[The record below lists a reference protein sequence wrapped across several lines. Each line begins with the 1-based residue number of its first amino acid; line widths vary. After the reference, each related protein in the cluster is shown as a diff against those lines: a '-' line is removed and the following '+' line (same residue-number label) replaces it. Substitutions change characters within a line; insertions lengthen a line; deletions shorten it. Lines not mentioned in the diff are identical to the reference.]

1 MLAIRTKTAV
11 AAPTPQR
18 AIKDVGRT
26 HPVACGAACAA
37 RQEGMDWLAPI
48 RLTVNAVLPPR
59 CPGCGAVT
67 GADHDL
73 CAGCWSQLRFLAPP
87 WCAACHTPFTV
98 DRGASARCAACI
110 AAPPV
115 HRGVRA
121 AVAYDDLSAAMILRL
136 KYSGHYALATTLAQH
151 MVRLLPGDAALL
163 VPVPLHPRRLWGR
176 GFNQAGE
183 IARALGKTSGVPFDP
198 HLLRRTRATP
208 VLRGLGGAARLA
220 AVDRAFAIAPGCAA
234 GAVDKAVVL
243 IDDVYTS
250 GATTAAC
257 SRVLLKAGA
266 ASVTIL
272 CWARVIAQSAG
283 D

>member
-1 MLAIRTKTAV
+1 MVAKRTKTAV
-11 AAPTPQR
+11 AAPAPQG
-18 AIKDVGRT
+18 AIKDVGRA
-26 HPVACGAACAA
+26 HPLACGAAWAA
-37 RQEGMDWLAPI
+37 RQGVMDWLAPI
-48 RLTVNAVLPPR
+48 RLAVDAVLPPR

-67 GADHDL
+67 GADHEF

-87 WCAACHTPFTV
+87 WCAAFHTPFTV
-98 DRGASARCAACI
+98 DRGATARCARCI
-110 AAPPV
+110 AAPPA

-121 AVAYDDLSAAMILRL
+121 AVGYDDLSAAMVLRL
-136 KYSGHYALATTLAQH
+136 KYGGHYALATTLAQH
-151 MVRLLPGDAALL
+151 MARMLPEDATLL

-183 IARALGKTSGVPFDP
+183 IARALGKIGGVAVDP
-198 HLLRRTRATP
+198 HLLRRVRATP
-208 VLRGLGGAARLA
+208 VLRGLGGGARLA
-220 AVDRAFAIAPGCAA
+220 AVDRAFAIASGRAA
-234 GAVDKAVVL
+234 AAVGKAVVL
-243 IDDVYTS
+243 VDDVYTS

-257 SRVLLKAGA
+257 TRVLLKAGA